1 MDKLVQQV
9 LDEVIRLS
17 KPQPDRL
24 YEEYEELVELRQ
36 RLVDQVKGKDYPLSE
51 MQRECIREIL
61 SYDTAILEQMAAYKL
76 EAEEGLLAI
85 EAAKRQRRVY
95 EIPSFDEGFL
105 FDKKK

>member
-1 MDKLVQQV
+1 MDELIRQV
-9 LDEVIRLS
+9 LNEVIRLS
-17 KPQPDRL
+17 KPQSDLR

-36 RLVDQVKGKDYPLSE
+36 CLVNQVAEGGHPLSE
-51 MQRECIREIL
+51 EQREYIRQIL
-61 SYDTAILEQMAAYKL
+61 SYDTVILERMDAYKL

-95 EIPSFDEGFL
+95 EAPSFDEGFL